1 MTDLQLQS
9 TITCPRCHQKPLDK
23 CQPIIVS
30 IFGSALTAKINLN
43 LKKEIVVFIVLM
55 ELIHVHQN
63 RFKNE

>member
-1 MTDLQLQS
+1 MSQQFIGQS
-9 TITCPRCHQKPLDK
+9 YVHDVIKKLLNK

-43 LKKEIVVFIVLM
+43 LKKEVVVFIVLM
-55 ELIHVHQN
+55 ELIHAHQN